1 MCGILYIYSDKGRER
16 MQGHEDFCRKVD
28 LKLRGSMIST
38 LAVLFA
44 AACTAA
50 LLMYILAP
58 VDDFMVDIF
67 RDGSV
72 SKGSSG
78 DFLMAMVQSDSNGTF
93 SVTSSELSDGVLTA
107 VICSENRSKD
117 DIVLTPDD
125 LVIYATDIPSGGK
138 PRLCMTN
145 TAENVVIPSGASVEF
160 SVSAVVPEGFTYESC
175 KASLIVSVDNNS
187 EKYGLM
193 LN

>member
-1 MCGILYIYSDKGRER
+1 MCGILYIYSDEGREH

-38 LAVLFA
+38 LAVLFT
-44 AACTAA
+44 AACAAA

-72 SKGSSG
+72 SKGSGG
-78 DFLMAMVQSDSNGTF
+78 DFLMAMVQSDSNGEF
-93 SVTSSELSDGVLTA
+93 SVTSSALSDGVLTA
-107 VICSENRSKD
+107 VIYGENRSKN

-125 LVIYATDIPSGGK
+125 LVIYATDILSGGK
-138 PRLCMTN
+138 PRLCRNNMT
-145 TAENVVIPSGASVEF
+145 ENVVIPSGSSVEF
-160 SVSAVVPEGFTYESC
+160 SVSADVPEGFTYESC
-175 KASLIVSVDNNS
+175 KASLIVSAENS
-187 EKYGLM
+187 GGKYGIM